1 MHSPAMAST
10 GRAPASLVTYGS
22 FSGPR
27 YYRPWSAPG
36 GGAVVHNAGR
46 ARREKPTARSTG
58 PERLGDRARQAMR
71 LRNFSP
77 RTEKAYLGWMLRYYE
92 CHRRLGRAAPRDGI
106 AFLSGFR
113 DFCQNAGVHEFREH
127 DHHIDVVGDTAVA
140 SFRYEMVYELQR
152 TIPCDGS

>member
-1 MHSPAMAST
+1 MAST

-27 YYRPWSAPG
+27 YYRPLSAPG
-36 GGAVVHNAGR
+36 GRAVVHDAGR
-46 ARREKPTARSTG
+46 ARREKPSARSTG

-92 CHRRLGRAAPRDGI
+92 CHRRLGRAAPRDGKP
-106 AFLSGFR
+106 F
-113 DFCQNAGVHEFREH
+113 
-127 DHHIDVVGDTAVA
+127 
-140 SFRYEMVYELQR
+140 
-152 TIPCDGS
+152 